1 MSCSIAHNL
10 SRLERI
16 KELAQDELTAHRA
29 GRYVRQPTGYRAFI
43 PNPLPPEPSLRWD
56 DELLALLS
64 AADQSLGRLDGMGN
78 QLPNPDMFVTMYI
91 RKEAV
96 LSSQI
101 EGTQAS
107 LEDVLEYE
115 ANARRSRLPADVEET
130 YNYVKAL
137 NAGLTRLDELPVCNR
152 LFREIHGI
160 LMQGVRGQEKSPGEF
175 RTSQNWIGAPGSS
188 LNTATYVPPPPYE
201 MAQAMGDLELYL
213 NDGSPIPL
221 LIKCGLAHGQFEMI
235 HPFLDGNGRLGRLL
249 IAFLLCHHQALTR
262 PLLYLSAYFKQN
274 QDEYYDR
281 LYAISNAGDWEGWL
295 KFFLKGV
302 GQVSQ
307 EAAETARQ
315 IIAMREEH
323 QQLVIQNVGGRNGLP
338 LLDSLYQNPVVI
350 VASME
355 RMLNV
360 SYVTASNLARTFQAL
375 GILKEITQ
383 RPRNKIYVYQ
393 PYLDILNKDL

>member
-1 MSCSIAHNL
+1 MQNNI
-10 SRLERI
+10 R
-16 KELAQDELTAHRA
+16 TYRA
-29 GRYVRQPTGYRAFI
+29 GQYIRQPTDYRAFI
-43 PNPLPPEPSLRWD
+43 PNSLPPKPPLCWD
-56 DELLALLS
+56 AELLALLS
-64 AADQSLGRLDGMGN
+64 NADQSLGRLDGVADMV
-78 QLPNPDMFVTMYI
+78 PNPDMFVSMYV

-107 LEDVLEYE
+107 LVDVLEYE
-115 ANARRSRLPADVEET
+115 ANVSHRQLPGDVLET
-130 YNYVKAL
+130 LNYVKAL
-137 NAGLTRLDELPVCNR
+137 NAGLERLDTLPLCNR
-152 LFREIHGI
+152 LFREIHEI
-160 LMQGVRGQEKSPGEF
+160 LMRGVRGQEKSPGEF
-175 RTSQNWIGAPGSS
+175 RESQNWIGPPGSN
-188 LNTATYVPPPPYE
+188 LNNATYVPPPPYE

-213 NDGSPIPL
+213 NSESPTPL
-221 LIKCGLAHGQFEMI
+221 LVKCGLAHGQFEMI

-249 IAFLLCHHQALTR
+249 ITFLLCQQKVLTR

-307 EAAETARQ
+307 EAAETARR

-323 QQLVIQNVGGRNGLP
+323 QQLVIQNVGGRNGLT
-338 LLDSLYQNPVVI
+338 LLDALYQSPVVI
-350 VASME
+350 VANME

-360 SYVTASNLARTFQAL
+360 SYVTANNLARAFQAL
-375 GILKEITQ
+375 GILREITQ

-393 PYLDILNKDL
+393 PYLDIINSDL